1 MSPAADS
8 GDLSVM
14 DRRPQRSCTRS
25 PRRALLA
32 TGRALFDLAAQAGST
47 LRELDRCLGGRR
59 GRIRP
64 TPFHGHRHAGS
75 CQRRLGNDGKRG
87 NGAQKNARNQD
98 FTLDPDAPQSDDAVL
113 WADFRRGGAKEE
125 RASLALAAI
134 GRSVSGVHRR
144 ELVLMSP
151 MADVVHQFSLRP
163 LGRCSLAKAAG
174 LGRYKDAA
182 SGLNRLR
189 NSGKRNDGA
198 QGDPGNY
205 NFMDHDYPPVLQR
218 TPLPAD
224 YAVFS
229 ADCPAD
235 SLSRRRSS
243 SPSRFHLVSI
253 CEPFGLICRL
263 MAMF

>member
-14 DRRPQRSCTRS
+14 DRRR

-98 FTLDPDAPQSDDAVL
+98 FTLDHDAPQSDDAVL

-144 ELVLMSP
+144 ELVLMRP

-205 NFMDHDYPPVLQR
+205 NFIDHDYPPDLQR
-218 TPLPAD
+218 TALPAD

-235 SLSRRRSS
+235 SMSRRRSS
-243 SPSRFHLVSI
+243 SPSRLVFAS
-253 CEPFGLICRL
+253 LW
-263 MAMF
+263 A